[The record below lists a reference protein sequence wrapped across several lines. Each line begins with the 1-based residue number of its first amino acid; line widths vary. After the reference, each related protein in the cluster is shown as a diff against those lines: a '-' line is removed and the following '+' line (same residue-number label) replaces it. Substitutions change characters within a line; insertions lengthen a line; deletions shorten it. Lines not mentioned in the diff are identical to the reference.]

1 MFAGE
6 SSMRDDD
13 DFGNSI
19 LVVESNGHSCRTSIQ
34 RHIFNPL
41 SDWGLENDAV
51 DCVEERK
58 NGKLKRYITKRKGRC
73 PWVPAENL

>member
-1 MFAGE
+1 MFASK

-19 LVVESNGHSCRTSIQ
+19 LVVELNSHSYRTSIQ
-34 RHIFNPL
+34 RHIVNPL

-51 DCVEERK
+51 D
-58 NGKLKRYITKRKGRC
+58 
-73 PWVPAENL
+73 